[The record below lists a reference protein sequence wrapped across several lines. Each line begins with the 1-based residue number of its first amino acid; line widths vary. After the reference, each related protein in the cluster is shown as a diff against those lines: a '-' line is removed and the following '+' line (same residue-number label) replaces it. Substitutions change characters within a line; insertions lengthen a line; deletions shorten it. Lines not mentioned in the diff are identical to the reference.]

1 MMLWKGKPFAMVL
14 DFTSS
19 TPVPIQGIL
28 KSKQVALGLYLKVE
42 SGGGVANLFLRS
54 WLTKFN
60 TTCARILVTINII
73 GNNSFHLKCPMNVAN
88 DTVSHP
94 VGSN

>member
-1 MMLWKGKPFAMVL
+1 MVL

-28 KSKQVALGLYLKVE
+28 KSKQLARGLYLKVTPFKWKVE
-42 SGGGVANLFLRS
+42 VPPTCFLRS

-60 TTCARILVTINII
+60 TTYTRVLVTINII
-73 GNNSFHLKCPMNVAN
+73 GNNYFNLKCPMNVAN